1 MMTKTDAESSKTREF
16 SSSRN
21 PLRRLLATAVLVG
34 FFLGTGAC
42 GGGGSTG
49 TGGGITA
56 GVYSSGS
63 STSGVVPAGVI
74 TGTTTVNFSD
84 ATLYLQSDGTM
95 TFVDMTDNVTCT
107 GTGTISG
114 STLSGKLTCS
124 IPNQP
129 SFQATFSGTMNGTT
143 ISGTYVVNNTTYS
156 FSLPSTNV
164 TSQPS
169 IILNQTFTIAAGNS
183 YCPASTTTSP
193 NIQNAN
199 GMGFMCPTSA
209 TITVSGGA
217 ITSGSMTLDMPAPPN
232 PMPVPM
238 PNYPNCTMAMGNA
251 NQTITFTKGTL
262 TAIPGLANVYTA
274 TNLAGTVAFNMSMTW
289 ASCPS
294 GLPTSFSTSN
304 TTLFPS
310 GPPTFTMSSGT
321 ASLVSVS
328 GHDILV
334 LGGAVTFTENGTS
347 DTNPIPNTAL

>member
-1 MMTKTDAESSKTREF
+1 MKTKTNAESSKTLEL

-21 PLRRLLATAVLVG
+21 SLRRLLGTAVLVG

-49 TGGGITA
+49 TGGGITS

-74 TGTTTVNFSD
+74 TGTTTANFAD
-84 ATLYLQSDGTM
+84 ATLYLHSDGSM
-95 TFVDMTDNVTCT
+95 TFIDMTDNVTCT

-114 STLSGKLTCS
+114 STLSGTLTCS

-143 ISGTYVVNNTTYS
+143 ISGTYVVNGTSYG

-169 IILNQTFTIAAGNS
+169 ITLNQTFTVAANNS
-183 YCPASTTTSP
+183 YCPAFNPSSP

-217 ITSGSMTLDMPAPPN
+217 ITGGSMVLDMPTSPK
-232 PMPVPM
+232 PMPVAM
-238 PNYPNCTMAMGNA
+238 PNFPNCTMTMRKAS
-251 NQTITFTKGTL
+251 QTITFTGGSL
-262 TAIPGLANVYTA
+262 TPTGLANVYTA
-274 TNLAGTVAFNMSMTW
+274 KNVTGTVAFSMSMTW
-289 ASCPS
+289 TSCMT

-304 TTLFPS
+304 TSQFPS

-328 GHDILV
+328 GHDLLV
-334 LGGAVTFTENGTS
+334 LGGAVTFTENGKS